1 VNRTSFLAAS
11 ASLVAASSGVASAES
26 VPGGTHFVETKAD
39 FNEAEFRQIVGRPA
53 QIRQV
58 FEQIAF
64 KPQALSN
71 VKNALNGLVFGFG
84 YSPSDV
90 TIAFGPHGP
99 SAALNYSDYV
109 WDKYKLGDFFK
120 VKDEQTGA
128 TIASNQWVKAKATAD
143 TKDGPDDPKGMY
155 QDTSIEMLQKRGVIF
170 LCCHTAVEEQARNLV
185 KPGAPAAGANATE
198 VANDILTHLIPG
210 ALVVPSMV
218 ATMAVLQSKYSYTY
232 AALTF

>member
-1 VNRTSFLAAS
+1 MNRTSFLVAS
-11 ASLVAASSGVASAES
+11 ASAVAASSGIATAES

-39 FNEAEFRQIVGRPA
+39 FNEAAFRQIVGRG

-64 KPQALSN
+64 KPQALQN
-71 VKNALNGLVFGFG
+71 VKNSLNGLTFGFG

-90 TIAFGPHGP
+90 TIAFAPHGP
-99 SAALNYSDYV
+99 SAALNYSDYL
-109 WDKYKLGDFFK
+109 WDKYKLGDFFA
-120 VKDEQTGA
+120 VKDPQTGA
-128 TIASNQWVKAKATAD
+128 TIASNQWVKAKSTGD

-155 QDTSIEMLQKRGVIF
+155 QDTSIEMLQKRGVVF

-210 ALVVPSMV
+210 AVVVPSMV
-218 ATMAVLQSKYSYTY
+218 ATVAVLQHQYNYAYT
-232 AALTF
+232 ALTF